1 MKKVLFAGMLAG
13 VAILAAGCSTKVDP
27 DKYVTLGQYKGLE
40 AAKTIAEVTDEEV
53 EAQIETI
60 LQGNA
65 TTEEVK
71 DRKEVKDGDI
81 LNIDYEGKLDGVAFE
96 NGTATGAT
104 LTIGSG
110 QFIPGFED
118 ALIGKKVGET
128 TDIDVTFP
136 DPYPNDPE
144 MAGKPVVFTVTI
156 NSISKQVIPEL
167 TDELVSTFSAE
178 ASTVAEYK
186 EKLKEQML
194 ESKKSS
200 AENELMTSL
209 WSQAYANATVVD
221 EIPEELIAQ
230 KTDTMYKN
238 VQMYAEAYG
247 ITFAEF
253 LTNYMML
260 TEEQFADE
268 AKGYALEAAK
278 ESLVLAAIAKAEGLE
293 ITKEELAEKITEYTA
308 LYQYA
313 SEDEFK
319 EGNDMVAFEESL
331 LKEKVQ
337 NFIQE
342 NAVIKEAAEAEAA
355 EPEEEAT
362 ETEAE

>member
-1 MKKVLFAGMLAG
+1 
-13 VAILAAGCSTKVDP
+13 
-27 DKYVTLGQYKGLE
+27 
-40 AAKTIAEVTDEEV
+40 
-53 EAQIETI
+53 
-60 LQGNA
+60 
-65 TTEEVK
+65 
-71 DRKEVKDGDI
+71 
-81 LNIDYEGKLDGVAFE
+81 
-96 NGTATGAT
+96 
-104 LTIGSG
+104 
-110 QFIPGFED
+110 
-118 ALIGKKVGET
+118 
-128 TDIDVTFP
+128 
-136 DPYPNDPE
+136 